1 MNKKKITDIIVRY
14 KISDTFTCI
23 DILLCNLYM
32 YQTQT
37 VFQLLK
43 IMFIYLVVF
52 IEFLYLIT
60 YITSIFCIPTM
71 IFKRSKLLNKKQ
83 I

>member
-37 VFQLLK
+37 VLQLLK
-43 IMFIYLVVF
+43 IMFIYF